1 MKRLAMSVLAGGL
14 LFIVPLFTAGTAFAA
29 SSSMTKATATAT
41 KATKAKVT
49 KATKAKV
56 TKATKAKVTK
66 ASKPKVTKTS
76 KPKVTKTV
84 ATRTVVTHVIP
95 AVWVMVRGAV
105 ILVPVL
111 ISALIGLS
119 IIL

>member
-1 MKRLAMSVLAGGL
+1 MSVLAGGL
-14 LFIVPLFTAGTAFAA
+14 LLIVPLSTAGTAFAA

-41 KATKAKVT
+41 KAHKAKVT
-49 KATKAKV
+49 KAHKAKV
-56 TKATKAKVTK
+56 TKTT
-66 ASKPKVTKTS
+66 KPKVTKTT

-84 ATRTVVTHVIP
+84 ATRTVATRVIP
-95 AVWVMVRGAV
+95 SVWVMVRGAV
-105 ILVPVL
+105 VLVPVI